1 MSSLKEIKSRIGSV
15 KSTLQITSAMKMVA
29 AAKLHRT
36 QQAIGNMMPYSDKL
50 HGILDHLVAAGTE
63 VKSPLIANTSRRVA
77 VVAFS
82 SNSALCGGFNSVA
95 VKSATAVL
103 HKFEE
108 DGIPAEDIDIYTVGK
123 KITDALR
130 KGGYTIYKDLSH
142 LVDKP
147 SYDEAA
153 SLGQEFLDRFAAGEL
168 GKVCLVYNHY
178 ASNSSQPPV
187 KEDYLPL
194 AVAKTATDELAV
206 EPFPEDQILEPD
218 AETLLETLIPKVLLL
233 KIYTVVM
240 DSYAAENAARTVSMQ
255 LASDNA
261 DKLLEE
267 LNLEYNKRRQ
277 QAITSELLD
286 IVGGT
291 MA

>member
-1 MSSLKEIKSRIGSV
+1 MR
-15 KSTLQITSAMKMVA
+15 STLQITSAMKMVA
-29 AAKLHRT
+29 AAKLHHA
-36 QQAIGNMMPYSDKL
+36 QQAIGNMLPYSDKL
-50 HGILDHLVAAGTE
+50 HGILDHLVSGGTS
-63 VKSPLIANTSRRVA
+63 VSSPMLHNGSKKVA
-77 VVAFS
+77 VVALS
-82 SNSALCGGFNSVA
+82 SNSSLCGGFNAVA
-95 VKSATAVL
+95 VKSAL
-103 HKFEE
+103 KLIKGLEN
-108 DGIPAEDIDIYTVGK
+108 DGIPDTDIRIYAVGK
-123 KITDALR
+123 KAAEGIR
-130 KGGYTIYKDLSH
+130 KAGYSLYKELPH

-147 SYDEAA
+147 SYGQAA
-153 SLGQEFLDRFAAGEL
+153 ALGRELMDDFAEGSI
-168 GKVCLVYNHY
+168 GRVCLCYNHY

-187 KEDYLPL
+187 REDYLPL
-194 AVAKTATDELAV
+194 TIKREEVSQNAIGPLPDDL
-206 EPFPEDQILEPD
+206 ILEPD
-218 AETLLETLIPKVLLL
+218 PESLVEALIPKVLLL

-240 DSYAAENAARTVSMQ
+240 DSYAAENAARTVAMQ

>member
-1 MSSLKEIKSRIGSV
+1 MSSLKEIKGRIASV
-15 KSTLQITSAMKMVA
+15 RSTLQITSAMKMVA
-29 AAKLHRT
+29 AAKLHRA
-36 QQAIGNMMPYSDKL
+36 QQSIGNMLPYSDKL
-50 HGILDHLVAAGTE
+50 HGILAHLIGGGAS
-63 VKSPLIANTSRRVA
+63 VKSPMISNDSKKVA

-82 SNSALCGGFNSVA
+82 SNSSLCGGFNAVA
-95 VKSATAVL
+95 VKSALKQIRTL
-103 HKFEE
+103 EE
-108 DGIPAEDIDIYTVGK
+108 EGTPAENILIYAVGK
-123 KITDALR
+123 KVAEGIR
-130 KGGYTIYKDLSH
+130 KAGYPLYKELAH

-147 SYDEAA
+147 SYNEAA
-153 SLGQEFLDRFAAGEL
+153 ALGQELMDSFSNGEI
-168 GKVCLVYNHY
+168 GRVCLCYNHY
-178 ASNSSQPPV
+178 ASNSHQPPIN
-187 KEDYLPL
+187 ENYLPL
-194 AVAKTATDELAV
+194 AIKQEEEDGSA
-206 EPFPEDQILEPD
+206 EPFPDDLILEPD
-218 AETLLETLIPKVLLL
+218 PESLVEELIPKVLLL

-240 DSYAAENAARTVSMQ
+240 DSYAAENAARTVAMQ